1 MSTDAPIRITLEQE
15 EDYSFRIRFDDTT
28 IADLMTDE
36 PEPLGKGEG
45 PNPTRLLVS
54 AVANCLSASLL
65 FALRKFRNT
74 PGRLVTHATAELVRN
89 EQGRL
94 RVGHIHA
101 DVQRGGLSLDGRDHG
116 RLRIRTAE
124 DRMMPRSV
132 AGGDPGAR
140 DLRGL
145 SAPLWER
152 RESRWSV
159 PAGPSRLTSLP
170 QEQPP
175 HLQLRTRPAPSAP
188 CRAAGRRRRR

>member
-74 PGRLVTHATAELVRN
+74 PGRLVTHATAE
-89 EQGRL
+89 QGRL

-101 DVQRGGLSLDGRDHG
+101 DIQLAEAGTAHASLERILAQFENFCVVTESVRHGIEVSVSITDADGVQLHG
-116 RLRIRTAE
+116 TAQTE
-124 DRMMPRSV
+124 Q
-132 AGGDPGAR
+132 GD
-140 DLRGL
+140 
-145 SAPLWER
+145 S
-152 RESRWSV
+152 
-159 PAGPSRLTSLP
+159 
-170 QEQPP
+170 
-175 HLQLRTRPAPSAP
+175 
-188 CRAAGRRRRR
+188 

>member
-74 PGRLVTHATAELVRN
+74 PGKLVTHATAELVRN

-101 DVQRGGLSLDGRDHG
+101 DIQLAEAGTAHASLERILAQFENFCVVTQSVRDGIEVDVVVRDADGRVLVGDKSF
-116 RLRIRTAE
+116 E
-124 DRMMPRSV
+124 
-132 AGGDPGAR
+132 AGA
-140 DLRGL
+140 
-145 SAPLWER
+145 
-152 RESRWSV
+152 
-159 PAGPSRLTSLP
+159 
-170 QEQPP
+170 
-175 HLQLRTRPAPSAP
+175 
-188 CRAAGRRRRR
+188 